1 MILSEK
7 RQRLRTGQTTD
18 TPYKG
23 CPVSSPSVRTGGKQ
37 KKMRRA
43 RMDFEMTE
51 NEATTLRDKLLAHRA
66 RLLDHADQQVDA
78 DPHTRGW
85 LRMLGDVRLALTA
98 LEEETR
104 Q

>member
-23 CPVSSPSVRTGGKQ
+23 CPVSGPSVRTGGKQ

-51 NEATTLRDKLLAHRA
+51 NEATVLREKLLAHRA
-66 RLLDHADQQVDA
+66 RLLDHADQQVNA

-85 LRMLGDVRLALTA
+85 LRMLGDVQLALTA

>member
-23 CPVSSPSVRTGGKQ
+23 CPVSGPSVRTGGKQ

-51 NEATTLRDKLLAHRA
+51 NEATVREKLLA

-78 DPHTRGW
+78 DPHIRGW
-85 LRMLGDVRLALTA
+85 LRMLGDVQRALTA